1 MQFDNPILGGVTL
14 IREAIQSDNFSST
27 PQGVTGWQIKRDGSA
42 TFTDV
47 TIGST
52 NYTIDANGNA
62 VFNSVTANSSL
73 VYQGSELSDLLN
85 EYSKGTVAIATLTGA
100 SGTYTTTNVK
110 FAEIIIPNFDAT
122 RQYTV
127 GWSGCYFSANGSGS
141 GTYLIIRI
149 RLAWDTS
156 VGVADT
162 LLASYEYGHDA
173 TSASGLE
180 VSGYHPWNASTPGG
194 TNAHVGLFFE
204 TNNTAMN
211 AQGATGSRIFA
222 IDEGP
227 ITPYTNYNMGTGVPP
242 VQTYTKTYSTTSTHV
257 FQGDG
262 TNRDAYASGHVY
274 QGQYSSTNG
283 NQFSILNFDYT
294 TIASDLS
301 GATVTKTEVYLHNIG
316 WYYNSGGTTIIGYAS
331 AAAGSGNYTYSN
343 VTSDVNSFSGWA
355 VGAGKW
361 VTVNNSIG
369 NAFKSGAAH
378 ALALGKGPSTSLTY
392 YGYFSGHSESNPP
405 QLRITYQK

>member
-1 MQFDNPILGGVTL
+1 MQFDNPIVGGVTL
-14 IREAIQSDNFSST
+14 IREAIQSDNFAST
-27 PQGVTGWQIKRDGSA
+27 DQGVTGWQIKRDGSA
-42 TFTDV
+42 TFTDI
-47 TIGST
+47 TIGTT

-62 VFNSVTANSSL
+62 VFNSVNSPSII
-73 VYQGSELSDLLN
+73 YNGTELSSQLSQ
-85 EYSKGTVAIATLTGA
+85 YSQGILGIVTLSGSTGV
-100 SGTYTTTNVK
+100 YTTTNVK
-110 FAEIIIPNFDAT
+110 FAEIVIPNFDPT
-122 RQYTV
+122 RQYSV
-127 GWSGCYFSANGSGS
+127 GWSSCYFSTNNTAA
-141 GTYLIIRI
+141 GTYLIVRV
-149 RLAWDTS
+149 RLAWDTT

-162 LLASYEYGHDA
+162 LLASYEYGHESG
-173 TSASGLE
+173 SASGLE
-180 VSGYHPWNASTPGG
+180 VGGYHPFNDSTPGG
-194 TNAHVGLFFE
+194 TNAHIGLFFE

-211 AQGATGSRIFA
+211 CQSATGSRVFTV
-222 IDEGP
+222 DEGP
-227 ITPYTNYNMGTGVPP
+227 IVTYSSYDMGTGVPP

-262 TNRDAYASGHVY
+262 SNRDAYASGHIY

-301 GATVTKTEVYLHNIG
+301 GATITKTEVYLDNVG
-316 WYYNSGGTTIIGYAS
+316 WYYNSGGTAIIGYAS

-361 VTVNNSIG
+361 VTVSNTIG
-369 NAFKSGAAH
+369 NAFKSGSAH

-392 YGYFSGHSESNPP
+392 YGYFRGHSESNPP

>member
-1 MQFDNPILGGVTL
+1 MQFDNPIVGGVTL
-14 IREAIQSDNFSST
+14 IREAIQSDNFAST
-27 PQGVTGWQIKRDGSA
+27 DQGVTGWQIKRDGSA
-42 TFTDV
+42 TFTDI
-47 TIGST
+47 TIGTT

-62 VFNSVTANSSL
+62 VFNSVSTPSILYN
-73 VYQGSELSDLLN
+73 GTELSDTLSQ
-85 EYSKGTVAIATLTGA
+85 YSQGILGIVTLTG
-100 SGTYTTTNVK
+100 STGTYTTTNVK

-122 RQYTV
+122 RQYAV
-127 GWSGCYFSANGSGS
+127 GWSSCYFSANSSAS
-141 GTYLIIRI
+141 GTYLIVRV
-149 RLAWDTS
+149 RLSWDTT

-162 LLASYEYGHDA
+162 LLASYEYGHDGG
-173 TSASGLE
+173 SASGLE
-180 VSGYHPWNASTPGG
+180 VGGYHPFNDSTPGG
-194 TNAHVGLFFE
+194 TNAHIGLFFE
-204 TNNTAMN
+204 TNNTSMN
-211 AQGATGSRIFA
+211 AQSATGSRIFVV
-222 IDEGP
+222 DEGP
-227 ITPYTNYNMGTGVPP
+227 IVTYSSYNMGTGTPP

-262 TNRDAYASGHVY
+262 TNRDAYASGHIY

-301 GATVTKTEVYLHNIG
+301 GATITKTEVYLHNVG

-331 AAAGSGNYTYSN
+331 AAAGSGNYSYSN

-355 VGAGKW
+355 VGSGKW

-369 NAFKSGAAH
+369 NAFKSGSAH

-392 YGYFSGHSESNPP
+392 YGYFRGHSESNPP